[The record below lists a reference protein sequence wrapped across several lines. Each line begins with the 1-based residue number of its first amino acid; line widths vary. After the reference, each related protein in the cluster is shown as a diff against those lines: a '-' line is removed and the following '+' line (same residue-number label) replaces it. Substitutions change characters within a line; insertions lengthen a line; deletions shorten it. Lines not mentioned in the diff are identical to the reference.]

1 MFEQLINSV
10 MTLTKHNGKVI
21 LAGAGCGDPELITV
35 KTARYLRQADVV
47 LTDRLVSK
55 EILSTYISSTAEI
68 IYVGKQ
74 CRRGFSTPQQTINE
88 LIVQFA
94 LEGKLVV
101 RLKGGDV
108 SVFSNILD
116 ELEAIVANN
125 ISYEIIPG
133 VSAAMG
139 AAAYTGIPLTAR
151 GYSTAVRLLTL
162 YKSEMLTEAYWKD
175 LAQTSDTL
183 VFYMSS
189 ETLDKVVENLVKNNI
204 DADKLLAVIEQATT
218 PFQQVHIS
226 SLYEYKT
233 AQPKTYASPTLVI
246 IGRVVTLHQKFGW
259 VKQAFNKGDYFKP
272 VEDVNFEKLIEHGF
286 PKIIEA
292 RNVTTIRN
300 IKLNKNCNVKRSKT

>member
-1 MFEQLINSV
+1 MKLNNLH
-10 MTLTKHNGKVI
+10 TGKVI

-35 KTARYLRQADVV
+35 KAARYLQQADVV

-55 EILSTYISSTAEI
+55 EILSAYVSKTAEI

-74 CRRGFSTPQQTINE
+74 CRRGFSTPQKSINE

-108 SVFSNILD
+108 SLFSNILD
-116 ELEAIVANN
+116 ELEAIAAHN
-125 ISYEIIPG
+125 IPYEIIPG

-162 YKSEMLTEAYWKD
+162 YKSDIVTEAYWKE
-175 LAQTSDTL
+175 LAQTDDTL

-189 ETLDKVVENLVKNNI
+189 ETLESVVSNLVKNNI
-204 DADKLLAVIEQATT
+204 GEDKLLAVVEQATT
-218 PFQQVHIS
+218 PFQQVHIA
-226 SLYEYKT
+226 SLYEYEIKL
-233 AQPKTYASPTLVI
+233 KGKVYASPTLVI
-246 IGRVVTLHQKFGW
+246 IGKVVALHERFKWLQNATTNGE
-259 VKQAFNKGDYFKP
+259 YFKP
-272 VEDVNFEKLIEHGF
+272 VEDIQFETLINTSIVNE
-286 PKIIEA
+286 P
-292 RNVTTIRN
+292 
-300 IKLNKNCNVKRSKT
+300 